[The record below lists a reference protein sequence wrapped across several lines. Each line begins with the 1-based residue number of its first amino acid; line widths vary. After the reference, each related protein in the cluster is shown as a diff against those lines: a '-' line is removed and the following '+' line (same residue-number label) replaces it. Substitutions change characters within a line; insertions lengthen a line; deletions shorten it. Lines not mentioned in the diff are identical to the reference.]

1 MRNFEFDIHSALVP
15 VARRPEGQG
24 RRAHAARLAAS
35 WQFQFWL
42 AAHHVIFFA
51 RHDKVLATWHLP
63 VSGIANLSAAQATF
77 VQYCQRTALRYVLLR
92 SII

>member
-1 MRNFEFDIHSALVP
+1 MRNFEFDIHWY
-15 VARRPEGQG
+15 RWRGGPEGQG
-24 RRAHAARLAAS
+24 RRAHAARLAAAGS
-35 WQFQFWL
+35 FSFGWQPIMSF
-42 AAHHVIFFA
+42 FFA
-51 RHDKVLATWHLP
+51 RRDKVLATWHLP